1 MSISTL
7 PFIKHLQG
15 RLNLKLKSASNDFVL
30 LQHVLCNASVI
41 NVGKYYYYYYT
52 IRCNMQEANEEKHK
66 PVALQSCIF
75 FLWFC
80 LLLFFVF
87 LNFIFIYIFFLGLAW
102 PLCQQTGNWCWLVCW
117 CFSYSYVLSSIKE
130 FSFSADVDLLT

>member
-80 LLLFFVF
+80 LLLFLFF
-87 LNFIFIYIFFLGLAW
+87 LILFLYIFFFLVWHGLCVSKQGIGVGW
-102 PLCQQTGNWCWLVCW
+102 FVGVFHTRMFSLPLKN
-117 CFSYSYVLSSIKE
+117 FLSPLMWIC
-130 FSFSADVDLLT
+130 